1 MSLAR
6 FKLVFFSP
14 TAHTRAILDHL
25 VTTFP
30 AHVGKIGN
38 YERCAF
44 LTRGTGQFQPTAEA
58 NPTIGAPGELEHVE
72 EDRVEVL
79 VLERMREVVQALKDV
94 RLTCSKVHPYE
105 EVAYDVYKLE

>member
-14 TAHTRAILDHL
+14 APNTRDILKHL
-25 VTTFP
+25 FTLFP

-38 YERCAF
+38 YEQCAF
-44 LTRGTGQFQPTAEA
+44 LTRGTGQFAPIAAA
-58 NPTIGAPGELEHVE
+58 NPTIGSPGVLEQVE

-79 VLERMREVVQALKDV
+79 VLERVREVVAALKE
-94 RLTCSKVHPYE
+94 VHPYE
-105 EVAYDVYKLE
+105 EVAYDVYKLENVE

>member
-14 TAHTRAILDHL
+14 APNTRAILDHL
-25 VTTFP
+25 FTAFP

-44 LTRGTGQFQPTAEA
+44 LTRGIGQFAPTVGA
-58 NPTIGAPGELEHVE
+58 NPAIGTVGVLEQVE

-79 VLERMREVVQALKDV
+79 VLERVREVVAALKV
-94 RLTCSKVHPYE
+94 V
-105 EVAYDVYKLE
+105 

>member
-14 TAHTRAILDHL
+14 APHTRAILDHL
-25 VTTFP
+25 FSTFP

-44 LTRGTGQFQPTAEA
+44 LTRGTGQFRPTATA
-58 NPTIGAPGELEHVE
+58 NPTIRHPGELEYVK
-72 EDRVEVL
+72 EDRIEVL
-79 VLERMREVVQALKDV
+79 VLGRMREIVQALKA
-94 RLTCSKVHPYE
+94 VHLYE
-105 EVAYDVYKLE
+105 KVAYDVYKLEDY

>member
-14 TAHTRAILDHL
+14 APHTRAILDHL
-25 VTTFP
+25 FSTFP

-44 LTRGTGQFQPTAEA
+44 LTRGTGACVFPPRSASF
-58 NPTIGAPGELEHVE
+58 PLCLI
-72 EDRVEVL
+72 D
-79 VLERMREVVQALKDV
+79 
-94 RLTCSKVHPYE
+94 
-105 EVAYDVYKLE
+105 